1 MIQNRKLILKKCRLY
16 NRLNGPLV
24 TIIIE
29 NGRILYVGPDSI
41 GESAESIDIAGKI
54 VAPGIIDIHIQG
66 AGGGDVLDGNLSSL
80 QAMSKTLAR
89 FGVTG
94 FLATTVMNP
103 DRNNRH
109 LQVLAD
115 HWSDDLGGAR
125 ILGCHLEGPFINPE
139 KRGGIAEGAI
149 YPPSGER
156 LSEIFDL
163 LGNGLKMM
171 TIAPEIDGS
180 RNVITELLKHGCIP
194 SFGHSKANYR
204 QAKEAFAK
212 GVEHV
217 THVFN
222 AMLPLHH
229 REPGPLLALLESD
242 RVTVQIISD
251 GVHLHPA
258 VVRFLYRSVGI
269 DRCIC
274 ITDGI
279 QAVGLPEGKYQ
290 YNGREYI
297 SRDGVARY
305 GDGTLIGTALALN
318 EIGARFKKY
327 TGCSLQEAVNSI
339 SLNPARLLGID
350 HRKGSIEPGK
360 DADLVVM
367 NSDFSVQMTIIGGK
381 IVYDKEKNGV
391 G

>member
-66 AGGGDVLDGNLSSL
+66 AGGGDVLDGNLSS
-80 QAMSKTLAR
+80 
-89 FGVTG
+89 

-149 YPPSGER
+149 YPPSEER

-171 TIAPEIDGS
+171 TIAPEIEG
-180 RNVITELLKHGCIP
+180 NQAVINELIKHDCIP

-242 RVTVQIISD
+242 RATTVQIISD

-367 NSDFSVQMTIIGGK
+367 NSDFSVQMTIIDGK
-381 IVYDKEKNGV
+381 IVYQNK
-391 G
+391 

>member
-194 SFGHSKANYR
+194 SFGHSRANYR

-212 GVEHV
+212 GLEHV

-242 RVTVQIISD
+242 RATVQ
-251 GVHLHPA
+251 
-258 VVRFLYRSVGI
+258 
-269 DRCIC
+269 
-274 ITDGI
+274 
-279 QAVGLPEGKYQ
+279 
-290 YNGREYI
+290 
-297 SRDGVARY
+297 
-305 GDGTLIGTALALN
+305 
-318 EIGARFKKY
+318 
-327 TGCSLQEAVNSI
+327 
-339 SLNPARLLGID
+339 
-350 HRKGSIEPGK
+350 
-360 DADLVVM
+360 
-367 NSDFSVQMTIIGGK
+367 
-381 IVYDKEKNGV
+381 
-391 G
+391 